1 MAEVVMMTITMMM
14 IEEVG
19 SGSNHGDNGI
29 AGYND

>member
-1 MAEVVMMTITMMM
+1 MAEVIMLTITMMM

-19 SGSNHGDNGI
+19 SGSNHDDDGI